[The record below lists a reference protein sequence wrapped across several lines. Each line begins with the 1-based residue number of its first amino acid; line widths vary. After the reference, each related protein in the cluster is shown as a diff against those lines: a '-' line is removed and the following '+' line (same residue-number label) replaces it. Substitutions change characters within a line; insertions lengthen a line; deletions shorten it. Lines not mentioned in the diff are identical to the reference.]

1 MRKKTLHLTL
11 QSIKSSQNQP
21 LRREPDSFTFN
32 NDRRCNIAIKPSND
46 GPRINNQIRAEK
58 VRLIGADGEMVGVV
72 SVREAMSSATEAGLD
87 LIEISPNADPPVC
100 KISDFGKYRYELQ
113 KKEAAARKN
122 QKIILTKE
130 LKIRPNIEEHDF
142 QVKIRSAKRFIDEGD
157 KVRFSMQFRGREFEH
172 KEIGMAVLHR
182 VRTEM
187 ADYAKIEQEPKF
199 EGGQVI
205 MMVVPKTA

>member
-1 MRKKTLHLTL
+1 
-11 QSIKSSQNQP
+11 
-21 LRREPDSFTFN
+21 
-32 NDRRCNIAIKPSND
+32 
-46 GPRINNQIRAEK
+46 
-58 VRLIGADGEMVGVV
+58 MVGVV
-72 SVREAMSSATEAGLD
+72 SVREALNLSQEAGLD
-87 LIEISPNADPPVC
+87 LIEISPNAEPPVC

-172 KEIGMAVLHR
+172 KEIGFAVLKR
-182 VRTEM
+182 VRDEL
-187 ADYAKIEQEPKF
+187 AEYAKIEQEPKF

-205 MMVVPKTA
+205 MMVVPKTS

>member
-1 MRKKTLHLTL
+1 M
-11 QSIKSSQNQP
+11 
-21 LRREPDSFTFN
+21 
-32 NDRRCNIAIKPSND
+32 ND
-46 GPRINNQIRAEK
+46 GPRINTQIRADK
-58 VRLIGADGEMVGVV
+58 IRLIGADGEMVGVV
-72 SVREAMSSATEAGLD
+72 TVREALASASEAGLD

-100 KISDFGKYRYELQ
+100 KISDFGKHRYEIQ

-142 QVKIRSAKRFIDEGD
+142 QVKVRSAKRFVDEGD
-157 KVRFSMQFRGREFEH
+157 KVRFTLQFRGREFEH
-172 KEIGMAVLHR
+172 KEIGLAVLGR
-182 VRTEM
+182 MRNEL

-205 MMVVPKTA
+205 MIVVPKTA

>member
-1 MRKKTLHLTL
+1 M
-11 QSIKSSQNQP
+11 
-21 LRREPDSFTFN
+21 
-32 NDRRCNIAIKPSND
+32 ND
-46 GPRINNQIRAEK
+46 GPRINTQIRVDK

-72 SVREAMSSATEAGLD
+72 SVREALATASEAGLD

-100 KISDFGKYRYELQ
+100 KISDFGKHRYEIQ

-122 QKIILTKE
+122 QKIVLTKE

-157 KVRFSMQFRGREFEH
+157 KVRFSLQFRGREFEH
-172 KEIGMAVLHR
+172 KEIGVAVMAR
-182 VRTEM
+182 VRGEL
-187 ADYAKIEQEPKF
+187 AEYAKIEQEPRF

-205 MMVVPKTA
+205 MIVVPKA

>member
-1 MRKKTLHLTL
+1 
-11 QSIKSSQNQP
+11 
-21 LRREPDSFTFN
+21 
-32 NDRRCNIAIKPSND
+32 
-46 GPRINNQIRAEK
+46 
-58 VRLIGADGEMVGVV
+58 MVGVV
-72 SVREAMSSATEAGLD
+72 SVREALNSASEACLD

-157 KVRFSMQFRGREFEH
+157 KVRFSLQFRGREFEH
-172 KEIGMAVLHR
+172 KEIGMAVLAR
-182 VRTEM
+182 VRAEL

-205 MMVVPKTA
+205 MMIVPKTA

>member
-1 MRKKTLHLTL
+1 M
-11 QSIKSSQNQP
+11 I
-21 LRREPDSFTFN
+21 
-32 NDRRCNIAIKPSND
+32 
-46 GPRINNQIRAEK
+46 
-58 VRLIGADGEMVGVV
+58 GVV
-72 SVREAMSSATEAGLD
+72 TSREAMNLAQEAGFD
-87 LIEISPNADPPVC
+87 LIEISPNAEPPVC
-100 KISDFGKYRYELQ
+100 KISDFGKYRYEIQ

-182 VRTEM
+182 VRNEM
-187 ADYAKIEQEPKF
+187 AEYAKIEQEPKF

-205 MMVVPKTA
+205 MMVVPKTS